1 MQGSYKLEFS
11 GFNMKRMSLCGIF
24 ALMTRMKLHIAFS
37 LIFVA
42 LLGCT
47 DQNSTP
53 DSKNIIGNTINDLVS
68 EAETYLTLSA
78 DSSIWF
84 AQQAWH
90 LSKDLKDVH
99 TVNSLYILSR
109 ALYNKGEL
117 YQALKYLIQA
127 NEIAVN
133 LSLSNII
140 PNLLNLQANIYGSMG
155 QYDKAVELYL
165 EALNKYHDLNDKQNE
180 GKVFN
185 NLGLVYYRMDQIEKS
200 FQYHHK
206 AFHLWDSLDYQQGLG
221 SSYTNLSYVYTKWG
235 EFDTALNYLG
245 QALDIYRDMGNVRR
259 EANTYIN
266 FGWVYMNIGKYEKA
280 LDYFNRSLPMSQK
293 GGFTDIF
300 TDGLN
305 KKGWALSNLGRQ
317 DEALQVLKQGLDMA
331 VEIKDPSLINE
342 INLRLTELYS
352 SMGDYQSALLYQQQ
366 WSAIKD
372 SIFKDKSAEYIAL
385 FEVLYKTEAKE
396 QQIEVLEEVNKRRTL
411 LFQSAI
417 VLAVLL
423 LFIIVLIYSRYTI
436 KVKFLEQQR
445 ILRENSLKQKELQV
459 ELEKSKNEKLE
470 TEKRFKE
477 EENKKLQLDIQHR
490 HSELSSVTLHI
501 YQKNE
506 SLIQL
511 FEEFDRLQKEADPEM
526 RQKIRKLKQ
535 VINRNLNLDED
546 WNNFKMY
553 FNQVHHGFLDRL
565 KSNFSELTSHDLRHC
580 SYIRMNLSTKEISR
594 LMNINPTSVQ
604 KSRVRLKKKL
614 NLSQDMD
621 LYKFLLQY

>member
-1 MQGSYKLEFS
+1 M
-11 GFNMKRMSLCGIF
+11 
-24 ALMTRMKLHIAFS
+24 ALNRLHFIIYFFCIS
-37 LIFVA
+37 
-42 LLGCT
+42 LLGC
-47 DQNSTP
+47 DNQSNP
-53 DSKNIIGNTINDLVS
+53 PEENDILGNTINELVS
-68 EAETYLTLSA
+68 DAETYLTLSA
-78 DSSIWF
+78 DSSVWF

-90 LSKDLKDVH
+90 LSKDIKNDQ
-99 TVNSLYILSR
+99 TVKSLYVLSR

-127 NEIAVN
+127 HDIAVK
-133 LSLSNII
+133 LSLQTII
-140 PNLLNLQANIYGSMG
+140 PDLLNLQGNIYGSMG
-155 QYDKAVELYL
+155 QYDKAVEFYL
-165 EALNKYHDLNDKQNE
+165 EALNLYHAFNDKQNE

-200 FQYHHK
+200 LVYHRK
-206 AFHLWDSLDYQQGLG
+206 AYHIWDSLDYRQGLG
-221 SSYTNLSYVYTKWG
+221 SSYTNLSYVYTKWN
-235 EFDTALNYLG
+235 EYDTALDYLNH
-245 QALDIYRDMGNVRR
+245 ALDIYRDMGNLRR

-266 FGWVYMNIGKYEKA
+266 FGWVYMNIGEYEKA

-293 GGFTDIF
+293 GGFMDIY

-305 KKGWALSNLGRQ
+305 KKGWALNKLNRQ
-317 DEALQVLKQGLDMA
+317 EEALQVLKRGLELA

-342 INLRLTELYS
+342 INLQLTDVYS
-352 SMGDYQSALLYQQQ
+352 AIGDYQSALRYQQQ
-366 WSAIKD
+366 WAAIKD

-385 FEVLYKTEAKE
+385 FEVLFKTEAKE

-417 VLAVLL
+417 VLAILFLL
-423 LFIIVLIYSRYTI
+423 IIVLIYSRYRI
-436 KVKFLEQQR
+436 KVKYLEQQR
-445 ILRENSLKQKELQV
+445 ILREKSLEQKELQV
-459 ELEKSKNEKLE
+459 ALEKSKNEMLEAEKKL
-470 TEKRFKE
+470 KE
-477 EENKKLQLDIQHR
+477 EENEKLQLDIQHR
-490 HSELSSVTLHI
+490 HSELSFVTLHL

-511 FEEFDRLQKEADPEM
+511 FEEFDRLQKEADADM
-526 RQKIRKLKQ
+526 KQKIRKLKQ
-535 VINRNLNLDED
+535 VISRNLNLDDD

-565 KSNFSELTSHDLRHC
+565 KSNFSDLTSNDLRHC

-614 NLSQDMD
+614 NLSHDND
-621 LYKFLLQY
+621 LYEFLLQY